1 MLDFSHIQ
9 LGMGVDPA
17 TWTLICGVVWTLV
30 QAALDKP
37 QWTAR
42 RRKILV
48 VGAAVVIA
56 VLIWWA
62 GAYPISWKLITT
74 QIGLVLG
81 YAWAAYQVL
90 SALKIRGHSILDWA
104 GFITPGGAAY
114 QPPTESAGGFGDT
127 PAARPRSQTS
137 SSDGAQDPGTA
148 REEDSSGA

>member
-37 QWTAR
+37 QWTPR

-48 VGAAVVIA
+48 AGAAVVIA

-90 SALKIRGHSILDWA
+90 SALQIWGHSILDW
-104 GFITPGGAAY
+104 
-114 QPPTESAGGFGDT
+114 
-127 PAARPRSQTS
+127 RPRSQTS